1 MINHNELFKGKGSK
15 NKNIAREFGAA
26 FAQSWFEDMV
36 TPEAQGVLFDWN
48 NIPNMAK
55 VGLGIYYRKTPANIL
70 ELKEISHESFKSK
83 YTELKEKYISENGH
97 LPTRN
102 DSVEIIADSIFQ
114 VSTKNYIHQ
123 SQVNFYAVKKKENI
137 DDLDNVWKS
146 LYLKEI
152 TVQFLK
158 EGGLEKAKTLSERKN
173 LSKESTDNIIEKV
186 STYYDN
192 IQDLSTLLYSSH

>member
-1 MINHNELFKGKGSK
+1 MINHNEPFKGKGSK

-26 FAQSWFEDMV
+26 LAQSWFEDMSN
-36 TPEAQGVLFDWN
+36 PEAQGVLFDWS

-70 ELKEISHESFKSK
+70 ELKEISHDSFESQ

-102 DSVEIIADSIFQ
+102 DSVEIIEDAIFQ
-114 VSTKNYIHQ
+114 VSTKNHIYKT
-123 SQVNFYAVKKKENI
+123 QVDFYATKKKENV

-146 LYLKEI
+146 LYVKEI

-158 EGGLEKAKTLSERKN
+158 EGGLEKANTLSERKH

-186 STYYDN
+186 STYYDS
-192 IQDLSTLLYSSH
+192 IQDLSTLLYSSR

>member
-26 FAQSWFEDMV
+26 FAQSWFEDMIN
-36 TPEAQGVLFDWN
+36 PEAQGILFDWN

-55 VGLGIYYRKTPANIL
+55 VGLGIHYRKTPENIL
-70 ELKEISHESFKSK
+70 ELKEISHESFKSQ

-102 DSVEIIADSIFQ
+102 DSVEIIEDAIFQ
-114 VSTKNYIHQ
+114 VSTKNHIYKT
-123 SQVNFYAVKKKENI
+123 QVDFYAAKKKENV
-137 DDLDNVWKS
+137 DYLDNLWKS

-158 EGGLEKAKTLSERKN
+158 EGGLEKANNLSERKH

-186 STYYDN
+186 STYYDS
-192 IQDLSTLLYSSH
+192 IQDLSTLLYSSR